1 MSGHEQDTDIRDST
15 PNSTGPSRA
24 AGGMGVSSERVGH
37 TGPGQ
42 YATDGIKDTSRTDAP
57 HDEETSLAAP
67 SDTDDTDD
75 MNDTERPATGR
86 DRLRA
91 SDEPRVEGLEPVAGY
106 PSLDPRSERKPFK
119 PSADGKHSGS
129 TG

>member
-42 YATDGIKDTSRTDAP
+42 WATDGVKDTSAVDDDLPDA
-57 HDEETSLAAP
+57 EVESGAETGDLSVL
-67 SDTDDTDD
+67 DDTD
-75 MNDTERPATGR
+75 R
-86 DRLRA
+86 RLRR
-91 SDEPRVEGLEPVAGY
+91 SGEVKPEGLPPAAGY
-106 PSLDPRSERKPFK
+106 PSLDPRSEDKPYKDAK
-119 PSADGKHSGS
+119 P
-129 TG
+129 